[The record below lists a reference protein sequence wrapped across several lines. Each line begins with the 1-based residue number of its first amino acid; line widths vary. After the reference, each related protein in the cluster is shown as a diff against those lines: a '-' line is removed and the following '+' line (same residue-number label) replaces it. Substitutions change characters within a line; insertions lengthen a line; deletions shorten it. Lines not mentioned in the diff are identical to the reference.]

1 MQFFTGLTTL
11 LFATLAL
18 GAAIDTRAENG
29 VSDVDQGLEN
39 AACSPKGGACVT
51 GQLGCCPGLSCFIPP
66 KSGWEPQGAWDYQGA
81 CI

>member
-29 VSDVDQGLEN
+29 VSDVDQDLKE
-39 AACSPKGGACVT
+39 ATCSPKGGACLA
-51 GQLGCCPGLSCFIPP
+51 GQLECCFGLTCFIPP
-66 KSGWEPQGAWDYQGA
+66 KSGWEPWCPGKSKEK
-81 CI
+81 